1 MTFQNL
7 QFSSQNFSAKFSK
20 MPGVETD
27 KNLSTSLSFQTLI
40 CCLIATTLAA
50 EDTRSKKPVDNRG
63 KRNLEYTIIHNYP
76 TSSNH
81 RTERRISTGPQ
92 LQRYSPFFPGPRP
105 YTQYQKGRPSH
116 SLPPPP
122 YAVQMEPLIHY
133 SQRDPLYDTNNL
145 SLIADNNNE
154 LNKSEDLQTDNNQ
167 ISESVYGPPKH
178 YVEQPVYIKDPEPII
193 EIIIKESN
201 VSLPPLHAPPAAPTP
216 RKKEQVQ
223 VFYVKYKKNPNGHGK
238 DSIIYE
244 KPVPAISPVIPD
256 EPEEEPP
263 QSYYGKS
270 ELVTAA
276 PPPSTTLRTIIKPDS
291 ETYHGPSGIK
301 VTFGKE
307 GFDYDKRSPKKAD
320 DAKEESAPEPTI
332 SHPQARQFPISEVN
346 LRRQPVLPP
355 GFHSGLRFSPE
366 TIRFPQ
372 PYRTLPPQL
381 QGRPPQIKSISPQ
394 FAKQYLSS
402 QPKYQPQ
409 QKLVPQFQ
417 APLQPKPQFSQPLPN
432 LQEYYF
438 HTPRQPVPYQ
448 PFTQIRP
455 QSQPLPSPPPSPPP
469 QFEFPTHTHFPI
481 HQQPPLV
488 QQQNIFNQQ
497 LAQRLQKQKLEQL
510 QQQQYEQQQQ
520 QQQQFENQ
528 HNSEALRQQ
537 QQLQHQFRFQQPQL
551 ESSQQFRE
559 PSPTPQYQ
567 FLQKPRPSE
576 AAPQNIQFQYQ
587 QQFQNQQQQ
596 QQQQQFNNLQQQ
608 QQQQQIL
615 PPGGELI
622 PSLSKYEQHISI
634 PADPSRQPTI
644 QSQPEEQTLSQEDF
658 RKQIQ
663 QQFNQEAV
671 RNAQKGHYIV
681 QNSPSIEQSAEP
693 AQKSRD
699 NYFIKSTQPS
709 YQTSPRPT
717 SPRTVYASSTTTTE
731 KPTTQKVETSTQSK
745 KDEKALSVQLPD
757 EVPDELRQQLLSS
770 GILNNADISVLDY
783 DKVGDIPLSALPPDQ
798 LANFYTAG
806 GAQQLSGS
814 APIPSYAEKDG
825 TPVGVQTENA
835 EDDQDVEA
843 SESHEVKVRPPVE
856 MKVVHYDPQTEQGK
870 NIQEHYVKDTAT
882 QVRPVVLNDQTYNKY
897 LPLKVNGA
905 EFPIPDVPELEGK
918 NITSVVVL
926 APVDYSVKRQRR
938 VRDTQVLAEEIQFV
952 TGNLK
957 DLLENP
963 TRENYRKFLENENKT
978 ASEKQSVILLVAG

>member
-1 MTFQNL
+1 M
-7 QFSSQNFSAKFSK
+7 
-20 MPGVETD
+20 
-27 KNLSTSLSFQTLI
+27 
-40 CCLIATTLAA
+40 
-50 EDTRSKKPVDNRG
+50 DNRG

-76 TSSNH
+76 VSSNQ

-105 YTQYQKGRPSH
+105 YTQYRKGRPH

-201 VSLPPLHAPPAAPTP
+201 VSLPPLPTAPVTHTP

-238 DSIIYE
+238 DSIIYD

-263 QSYYGKS
+263 QTYYGNP
-270 ELVTAA
+270 ELVTSA

-307 GFDYDKRSPKKAD
+307 SFDYDKRSPKKTD

-355 GFHSGLRFSPE
+355 GFHSSPRYSPE

-381 QGRPPQIKSISPQ
+381 QSRPPQIKSISPQ

-402 QPKYQPQ
+402 QTKYQSQP
-409 QKLVPQFQ
+409 KLVPQFQ
-417 APLQPKPQFSQPLPN
+417 APVHVKPQFSQPLPN

-438 HTPRQPVPYQ
+438 NTPRQPVPYQ
-448 PFTQIRP
+448 PFNQIRP
-455 QSQPLPSPPPSPPP
+455 QSQPLPSPPPSPLPLSQP

-497 LAQRLQKQKLEQL
+497 LSQRLQKQKQEQQL
-510 QQQQYEQQQQ
+510 QQHQYEQHQQQQ

-528 HNSEALRQQ
+528 HNPEVLRQQ
-537 QQLQHQFRFQQPQL
+537 QLQQQFRFQQTPL
-551 ESSQQFRE
+551 ESHQQFRE
-559 PSPTPQYQ
+559 PTPTPQYQ
-567 FLQKPRPSE
+567 FV
-576 AAPQNIQFQYQ
+576 
-587 QQFQNQQQQ
+587 QNQIHLKYPLKIYSCSI
-596 QQQQQFNNLQQQ
+596 NSNLQ
-608 QQQQQIL
+608 I
-615 PPGGELI
+615 
-622 PSLSKYEQHISI
+622 
-634 PADPSRQPTI
+634 
-644 QSQPEEQTLSQEDF
+644 
-658 RKQIQ
+658 
-663 QQFNQEAV
+663 N
-671 RNAQKGHYIV
+671 NNNN
-681 QNSPSIEQSAEP
+681 NS
-693 AQKSRD
+693 
-699 NYFIKSTQPS
+699 
-709 YQTSPRPT
+709 
-717 SPRTVYASSTTTTE
+717 
-731 KPTTQKVETSTQSK
+731 
-745 KDEKALSVQLPD
+745 
-757 EVPDELRQQLLSS
+757 
-770 GILNNADISVLDY
+770 
-783 DKVGDIPLSALPPDQ
+783 
-798 LANFYTAG
+798 
-806 GAQQLSGS
+806 
-814 APIPSYAEKDG
+814 
-825 TPVGVQTENA
+825 
-835 EDDQDVEA
+835 
-843 SESHEVKVRPPVE
+843 
-856 MKVVHYDPQTEQGK
+856 
-870 NIQEHYVKDTAT
+870 
-882 QVRPVVLNDQTYNKY
+882 
-897 LPLKVNGA
+897 
-905 EFPIPDVPELEGK
+905 
-918 NITSVVVL
+918 
-926 APVDYSVKRQRR
+926 
-938 VRDTQVLAEEIQFV
+938 
-952 TGNLK
+952 
-957 DLLENP
+957 
-963 TRENYRKFLENENKT
+963 
-978 ASEKQSVILLVAG
+978 